1 MYAIAG
7 PRNNNKNLM
16 IAYVLNPLDLCYEM
30 SGHETTTNPSD
41 DQMYRIGK
49 LVEVM
54 TTGKV

>member
-1 MYAIAG
+1 
-7 PRNNNKNLM
+7 M

-30 SGHETTTNPSD
+30 NGHETTTNPSD